1 MKTFKKLVL
10 LCCASIFLFAGCS
23 VIQNEKDGSLQNYNA
38 SVSRSVL
45 EQSSDDYQKDVIYFL
60 FVDRFSDGD
69 STNNSGLNPAQY
81 DSTKTNWKKYWGGDL
96 HGVNNK
102 LDYLKNLGINS
113 IWVTPLVEAID
124 TPTNAGDAPYH
135 GYWGK
140 NYFNIDEHWGTWN
153 DFDNLVSKMHSSPY
167 NMKLVLDYAPNH
179 SNPNDEAEY
188 GSLYKT
194 NYNTSGEIISTDKLT
209 DYLTDTSGSWY
220 HRLGGIGDTEWNDPY
235 YCRYKNLFNLSDFN
249 QDNSTTYSYLAD
261 ALEFWLN
268 RGVDGVRLD
277 AVKHM
282 NTSFTTSLVS
292 DMKTRTGRDIFFFG
306 EWMDA
311 GAWATGLNTEGQYF
325 ANNSGCSLLD
335 FGYRSTIENVLKNSA
350 TMRTLAS
357 YLSDRESYWSN
368 PLKQV
373 VFLDNHDMPRI
384 NTVLRNSAV

>member
-23 VIQNEKDGSLQNYNA
+23 VIHNEKDGSLQNYNA

-69 STNNSGLNPAQY
+69 STNNAGLNPAQY

-96 HGVNNK
+96 QGVNNK
-102 LDYLKNLGINS
+102 LDYLRNLGINS

-124 TPTNAGDAPYH
+124 TPTNAGDSPYH

-167 NMKLVLDYAPNH
+167 NMKLILDYAPNH

-194 NYNTSGEIISTDKLT
+194 NIIRQEK
-209 DYLTDTSGSWY
+209 
-220 HRLGGIGDTEWNDPY
+220 
-235 YCRYKNLFNLSDFN
+235 
-249 QDNSTTYSYLAD
+249 
-261 ALEFWLN
+261 
-268 RGVDGVRLD
+268 
-277 AVKHM
+277 
-282 NTSFTTSLVS
+282 
-292 DMKTRTGRDIFFFG
+292 
-306 EWMDA
+306 
-311 GAWATGLNTEGQYF
+311 
-325 ANNSGCSLLD
+325 
-335 FGYRSTIENVLKNSA
+335 
-350 TMRTLAS
+350 
-357 YLSDRESYWSN
+357 
-368 PLKQV
+368 
-373 VFLDNHDMPRI
+373 
-384 NTVLRNSAV
+384 